1 MDKPTAPHPPRHRT
15 TAKQYGNRAMTL
27 NLRRPTISASNCW
40 PTTPRVRETAL
51 EKNDKTILPALVNLV
66 RSDND
71 INVVAKAVAQ
81 FNAITQQSFDF
92 WKTRELLDWWE
103 KNKVS
108 YQ

>member
-40 PTTPRVRETAL
+40 PTTLRVRETAL
-51 EKNDKTILPALVNLV
+51 ENAPKNDKTILPALVNLI

-71 INVVAKAVAQ
+71 INVVAKPSR
-81 FNAITQQSFDF
+81 NSTP
-92 WKTRELLDWWE
+92 
-103 KNKVS
+103 
-108 YQ
+108 

>member
-1 MDKPTAPHPPRHRT
+1 
-15 TAKQYGNRAMTL
+15 MTL

-51 EKNDKTILPALVNLV
+51 ENAPKNDKTILPALVNLI

-81 FNAITQQSFDF
+81 FNAITRQSFDF
-92 WKTRELLDWWE
+92 WKTRELLDRWE